1 MTQKT
6 TWEGTLFKKA
16 VQVRDKPYIGDVV
29 REAEKLIVVFPD
41 SGMDDRRWDI
51 PKKHIKE
58 VSSNVVLDMDLGD
71 LKKYELTRDSEL
83 PQSI

>member
-1 MTQKT
+1 
-6 TWEGTLFKKA
+6 
-16 VQVRDKPYIGDVV
+16 
-29 REAEKLIVVFPD
+29 
-41 SGMDDRRWDI
+41 MDDRRWDI

-71 LKKYELTRDSEL
+71 LKKYELSRDSEL